1 MSAALQTSSLP
12 PEAIA
17 LIKEGSPKPKVENT
31 VIAAAPKAEPEKT
44 IDLALAREK
53 RAEGAEAL
61 STAKEPE
68 GQEGP
73 KASKPK
79 AVREKEPEPVP
90 GQSYVTMTFRL
101 PPEIPQGL
109 LRASADR
116 KIKKVR
122 PFTQQEIVSEA
133 LSQWLRKNGYVS
145 EDAKR
150 T

>member
-1 MSAALQTSSLP
+1 MSAALQTPSLP

-17 LIKEGSPKPKVENT
+17 LIKEGAPKPKVET
-31 VIAAAPKAEPEKT
+31 PVIAAAQRVEPEKT

-61 STAKEPE
+61 SPAKEPE
-68 GQEGP
+68 GQEGA
-73 KASKPK
+73 KAAKPK
-79 AVREKEPEPVP
+79 AVREREPEPVP

-133 LSQWLRKNGYVS
+133 LSQWLKKQGFL
-145 EDAKR
+145 D
-150 T
+150 

>member
-1 MSAALQTSSLP
+1 MQTSSLP

-17 LIKEGSPKPKVENT
+17 LIKEGSPKPKVETT

-44 IDLALAREK
+44 IDLALAREN

-61 STAKEPE
+61 ATAKEPE
-68 GQEGP
+68 GQEGT
-73 KASKPK
+73 KAAKPK
-79 AVREKEPEPVP
+79 AVREREPEPVP

-133 LSQWLRKNGYVS
+133 LSQWLRKNGYTS
-145 EDAKR
+145 DDAKR

>member
-1 MSAALQTSSLP
+1 MQTPSLP

-17 LIKEGSPKPKVENT
+17 LIKEGSPKPKVEAP
-31 VIAAAPKAEPEKT
+31 VIAAAQRAEPEKT

-53 RAEGAEAL
+53 RAEGAEVI

-79 AVREKEPEPVP
+79 AVREREPEQVP
-90 GQSYVTMTFRL
+90 GQSYVTMTFRV

-133 LSQWLRKNGYVS
+133 LSQWLRKNGYTTD
-145 EDAKR
+145 DAKR